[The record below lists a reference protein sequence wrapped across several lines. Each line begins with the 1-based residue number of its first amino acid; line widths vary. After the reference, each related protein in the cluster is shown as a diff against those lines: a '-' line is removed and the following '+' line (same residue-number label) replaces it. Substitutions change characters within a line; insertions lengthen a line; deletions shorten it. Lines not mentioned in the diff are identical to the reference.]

1 MKKKILIIGASGL
14 IGNAIFNQISRKL
27 NYSVY
32 GTIKRKNKKK
42 FFGQYS
48 DKIFV
53 NVKIENENQIIKI
66 IEKIKPSI
74 VINCAAIVK
83 KYIDLYT
90 AKKIFEINSKFPKH
104 LEYLTLKYK
113 FKLIQIS
120 SDCVFDGLKG
130 NYSEN
135 DMPIPVDVYGLSKYL
150 GETYS
155 TNCITLRT
163 SVIGPELNKSQ
174 GLFEWF
180 MKQKGT
186 IHGYKNFIF
195 SGLTSFELAN
205 VIVNNILKLIKT
217 NGVIH
222 ISSKSID
229 KYTLLKK
236 MQKIFNKN
244 DVNIKLSKSV
254 KINRSLVSK
263 FQKQNNIKIPSWNKM
278 LLEMKDKINENI

>member
-14 IGNAIFNQISRKL
+14 IGNAIFNEIKTKK

-42 FFGQYS
+42 FFSQYS
-48 DKIFV
+48 DKIFA

-74 VINCAAIVK
+74 VINCAAVVK

-104 LEYLTLKYK
+104 LEQLSLKYK

-135 DMPIPVDVYGLSKYL
+135 HSPNPADIYGLSKYL
-150 GETYS
+150 GEVNLP
-155 TNCITLRT
+155 NCITLRT
-163 SVIGPELNKSQ
+163 SVIGPELDKSQ

-180 MKQKGT
+180 MKQKGA
-186 IHGYKNFIF
+186 INGYKNFIF
-195 SGLTSFELAN
+195 SGLTSFELAKVIINN
-205 VIVNNILKLIKT
+205 VLKLKKT
-217 NGVIH
+217 VGIIH
-222 ISSKSID
+222 ISSKPID

-236 MQKIFNKN
+236 IQKIFNKN
-244 DVNIKLSKSV
+244 DVNIKLSNSV

-263 FQKQNNIKIPSWNKM
+263 FQKQNNIKISSWNKM
-278 LLEMKDKINENI
+278 LLEMKDKINER